1 MTIRLGEP
9 EATVLEGFARRQL
22 NWDPDL
28 AARVVTTSKAIGVF
42 TAPPLGVM
50 VFFAVPTAEPVTADD
65 PRDVTVPLSSLADLI
80 HRQGTTDLDLES
92 LPRAFVPP
100 GAAPNLH
107 HLPPTDG
114 WQMPIQGLAGDLVP
128 SIDEATAEFTARSQ
142 GLPPRAQ
149 ETVANEIWDRPA
161 FAGLP
166 MRVLHAAHRL
176 GMITNDRA
184 KVAAATC
191 GPWKRLS
198 TTRGQVFT
206 YLQGPSARLALH
218 VVR

>member
-1 MTIRLGEP
+1 M
-9 EATVLEGFARRQL
+9 LEGFARRQL
-22 NWDPDL
+22 TWDPDL

-50 VFFAVPTAEPVTADD
+50 VFFAVPTAEPLSADG

>member
-1 MTIRLGEP
+1 M
-9 EATVLEGFARRQL
+9 LEGFARRQL
-22 NWDPDL
+22 TWDPDL

-50 VFFAVPTAEPVTADD
+50 VFFAVPTAEPLSADD
-65 PRDVTVPLSSLADLI
+65 PRDITVPLSSLADLI
-80 HRQGTTDLDLES
+80 HRQGMTDLDLES

>member
-1 MTIRLGEP
+1 M
-9 EATVLEGFARRQL
+9 LEGFARRQL
-22 NWDPDL
+22 AWDPDL

-50 VFFAVPTAEPVTADD
+50 VFFAVPTAEPVTPDD

-80 HRQGTTDLDLES
+80 HQQGMTDLDLES

-149 ETVANEIWDRPA
+149 ETVANEIWDRTA

>member
-22 NWDPDL
+22 SWDPDL

-42 TAPPLGVM
+42 TAPPLGVL
-50 VFFAVPTAEPVTADD
+50 VFFAVPTAAPVTADD

>member
-1 MTIRLGEP
+1 M
-9 EATVLEGFARRQL
+9 LEGFARRQL
-22 NWDPDL
+22 TWDPDL
-28 AARVVTTSKAIGVF
+28 AARIVTTSKAIGVF

-50 VFFAVPTAEPVTADD
+50 VFFAVPTAEPLSADD

-80 HRQGTTDLDLES
+80 HRQGMTDLDLES